1 MRWWYEALANAKEM
15 AEIFDTPHT
24 IIDRAGAQSLAEV
37 HGDVSLDNVCFTYE
51 DGKSILNNFTL
62 NIPAG
67 QKVGLVG
74 PSGAGKSTVIK
85 LLLRLFD
92 ATCGVVQIDGQDV
105 SSITQNS
112 LHDCMSLV
120 PQDPILFHRSI
131 IENIRYGKPEAT
143 DDEVVEAA
151 KAAHCHEFIT
161 GLSDGYTTLVGE
173 RGVKLSGGERQRV
186 AIARAILR
194 DAPILLLDE
203 ATSAL
208 DSESEMLIQRALET
222 VLVQG
227 KTVIAIAHRLS
238 SISSMDRIIVM
249 ESGGI
254 VEDGSH
260 HELLSNTD
268 GLYSQL
274 WNIQVGGF
282 AHQEW

>member
-1 MRWWYEALANAKEM
+1 
-15 AEIFDTPHT
+15 
-24 IIDRAGAQSLAEV
+24 
-37 HGDVSLDNVCFTYE
+37 
-51 DGKSILNNFTL
+51 
-62 NIPAG
+62 
-67 QKVGLVG
+67 
-74 PSGAGKSTVIK
+74 
-85 LLLRLFD
+85 
-92 ATCGVVQIDGQDV
+92 
-105 SSITQNS
+105 
-112 LHDCMSLV
+112 MSLV